1 MFATNHQRYQ
11 ETRRILCPTATLLP
25 LFNKFADSSLGYI
38 DIYGNF
44 EWRPKWGTIP
54 QPIPYKG
61 IALAN
66 CAIWPFIIF
75 GSQRQNQLNIFI
87 TNFNLINHDADL

>member
-1 MFATNHQRYQ
+1 M
-11 ETRRILCPTATLLP
+11 
-25 LFNKFADSSLGYI
+25 FADSSLGYI

-66 CAIWPFIIF
+66 CAIWPYHVIYLMAGSDGNAPSPSDSKSEMLTFTPQPNTSFIV
-75 GSQRQNQLNIFI
+75 G
-87 TNFNLINHDADL
+87 